1 MANQCFG
8 RRSIMVKVGF
18 ICEGATER
26 ILLSS
31 VSFGQFLTSL
41 GIQFV
46 DEIIDAEGCGNLL
59 PHNIEAYILRLETKG
74 ANKIILLRDMDNYP
88 CFTSIK
94 DHLKARKQ
102 DVVVIA
108 VKAIE
113 SWFLANTNIMRLLL
127 NKPDFYLDY
136 PENENVPFET
146 INQLL
151 VENKGRGIGKKK
163 SGKQNLAN
171 KVLSLGFSI
180 QDSASHP
187 NCPSAKYFVDKLSLL
202 SSN

>member
-1 MANQCFG
+1 
-8 RRSIMVKVGF
+8 MVKVGF

-26 ILLSS
+26 IILSS
-31 VSFGQFLTSL
+31 ASFGSYLNSL

-59 PHNIEAYILRLETKG
+59 PHNIDAYILRLEKKG
-74 ANKIILLRDMDNYP
+74 ANKIIVIRDLDSYP

-94 DHLKARKQ
+94 EHLKAREQ
-102 DVVVIA
+102 DVVIIA
-108 VKAIE
+108 VKTIE
-113 SWFLANTNIMRLLL
+113 SWLLANTNVMKVLF
-127 NKPDFYLDY
+127 NKPDFYFDY
-136 PENENVPFET
+136 PEKENEPFET

-151 VENKGRGIGKKK
+151 VEFTGRGIGKKK
-163 SGKQNLAN
+163 SGKQKLAD
-171 KVLSLGFSI
+171 KVLALGFSV

-187 NCPSAKYFVDKLSLL
+187 NCPSAKYFIDKLIQL